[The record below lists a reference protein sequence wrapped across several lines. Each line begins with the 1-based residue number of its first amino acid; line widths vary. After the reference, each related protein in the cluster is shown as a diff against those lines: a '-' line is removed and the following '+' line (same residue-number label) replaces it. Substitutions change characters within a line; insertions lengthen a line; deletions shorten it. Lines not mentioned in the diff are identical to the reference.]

1 MLEVFGDHD
10 PTLYA
15 DEAQERWGD
24 SDAWAQSQRRAA
36 SYDKQDW
43 LRIRAEG
50 EQVVAA
56 LAAAKAAGLPPTS
69 PAATA
74 AARSHGEHIS
84 RWFYDLTEEVH
95 LGLGDMYVADD
106 RFRRN
111 YDDVAPGLAEY
122 LRDAIRALYS
132 SSSE

>member
-24 SDAWAQSQRRAA
+24 SDAWA
-36 SYDKQDW
+36 
-43 LRIRAEG
+43 
-50 EQVVAA
+50 
-56 LAAAKAAGLPPTS
+56 GLPPTS
-69 PAATA
+69 PEATA